1 MGFLGHFYL
10 SWGTIVQILAF
21 VHFFMRRP
29 SWYWFYV
36 ILMGGWIGAVIYG
49 VVEIVPDFDL
59 AQAGIQRFAR
69 GSRIASV
76 EATVRANPSVANLE
90 ELGEL
95 YWDQR
100 KYPKAREVFDRAI
113 ATKGDSARTFY
124 RRAQCEME
132 MRDFAAAVPD
142 LEQAM
147 RSEPKID
154 NFRGV
159 MLLGQAYAAT
169 GKIDA
174 ATAWMAD
181 SVTRSSTPEVLYSYA
196 AFLASQNR
204 NDEAREWLDNLEEKR
219 KTSPR
224 YVQRVERS
232 WFRKGKALSNQ
243 LKKTAVTKL

>member
-1 MGFLGHFYL
+1 VGFLGHFYL
-10 SWGTIVQILAF
+10 SWGTLVQIAAL
-21 VHFFMRRP
+21 VHFFKRRP
-29 SWYWFYV
+29 SWFWFYV
-36 ILMGGWIGAVIYG
+36 ILMGGWIGAVVYA

-59 AQAGIQRFAR
+59 AQAGVQRFAR
-69 GSRIASV
+69 RSRIGAV

-100 KYPKAREVFDRAI
+100 QYAKAREIFDRAI
-113 ATKGDSARTFY
+113 STKADSARTFY

-132 MRDFAAAVPD
+132 LRDFAAAVPD
-142 LEQAM
+142 LEEAM

-154 NFRGV
+154 NYRGV

-174 ATAWMAD
+174 ASAWMAD
-181 SVTRSSTPEVLYSYA
+181 SVTRSSTPEVLYCYA

-204 NDEAREWLDNLEEKR
+204 NDEAREWLNNLEEKR

-243 LKKTAVTKL
+243 LKKAAAAEA